1 MMHVVYATIGL
12 LVYIWLKLDTMNDE
26 TPKDIKKSQL
36 FMMFLDKDVFKIL
49 MAISSIPLQILFVS
63 LLEKAHD
70 ESLLF
75 EWVREIRPRI
85 VYSQDLLYPP
95 LTFFSSYLIL
105 KGKTK
110 AEKFIDEKLK

>member
-12 LVYIWLKLDTMNDE
+12 LVYIWLKLDTMNEE
-26 TPKDIKKSQL
+26 TPKNITKPQL
-36 FMMFLDKDVFKIL
+36 FMMFINKDIFKIL

-63 LLEKAHD
+63 LLQNSKPEAF
-70 ESLLF
+70 LF
-75 EWVREIRPRI
+75 DWMRDFAPRI
-85 VYSQDLLYPP
+85 VYAQDLLYPP
-95 LTFFSSYLIL
+95 FTFFSSYLIL